1 MNNQSLENQ
10 VQKMLSV
17 IYQIP
22 MGLIETDFDGNVQ
35 QMNAKSVQLL
45 MPLFFSNGLK
55 GNNLHLLLD
64 KIAPELRDAVHQF
77 KAASGTILNQHR
89 VDIAIPGQPDCH
101 FIFTINKLDEL
112 NLVYVFDDITELYL
126 KEKELSL
133 AQQDKAVEQS
143 KFEIASGVLH
153 DIGNAVVGFG
163 SYTTRIKRALEQ
175 NEIGTLEKLK
185 SFLEKNKESLFTAMG
200 EAKANAMVDL
210 LNGVISNE
218 HRVIAEAKQSIADQL
233 KIISHVQEILSIQRQ
248 YVVGKQTERMPVN
261 IRGVINDS
269 VAMLFGTLEKKGI
282 EFHLDAPALSPKIKG
297 DRTQLMQ
304 VLLNLLKN
312 AVDAFTV
319 LEQPQKEIKVSVE
332 EKNQQIIVTIRDN
345 GKGFD
350 AITADNI
357 FERGFTTRAEGTG
370 LGLDNCRKII
380 ESHQGSLTLTSAGEG
395 LGATA
400 TIIFND

>member
-1 MNNQSLENQ
+1 MSLENQ

-22 MGLIETDFDGNVQ
+22 MGLIETDLEGNVQ

-45 MPLFFSNGLK
+45 MPLFFINGLK

-64 KIAPELRDAVHQF
+64 KIAPDLRAAVDRF
-77 KAASGTILNQHR
+77 KAPSGTILNQHR
-89 VDIAIPGQPDCH
+89 VDIAVAGQPDCH
-101 FIFTINKLDEL
+101 FIFTINKLDES

-133 AQQDKAVEQS
+133 LQQDKAVEQS

-175 NEIGTLEKLK
+175 TEINTLEKLK
-185 SFLEKNKESLFTAMG
+185 SFLEKNKEALFTAMG
-200 EAKANAMVDL
+200 EAKANAMIEL

-218 HRVIAEAKQSIADQL
+218 HRVIAEAKQSITDQM
-233 KIISHVQEILSIQRQ
+233 KIITHVQEILSIQRQ
-248 YVVGKQTERMPVN
+248 YVVGKQSERLPVN
-261 IRGVINDS
+261 LRGVINDS
-269 VAMLFGTLEKKGI
+269 VAMLFGTMEKKGI
-282 EFHLDAPALSPKIKG
+282 EFYLNAPAVSPKIKG

-304 VLLNLLKN
+304 VFLNLLKN

-332 EKNQQIIVTIRDN
+332 EKKEQIIVIIRDN

-350 AITADNI
+350 TITANNI
-357 FERGFTTRAEGTG
+357 FERGFTTRADGTG

-380 ESHQGSLTLTSAGEG
+380 ESHQGIITLTSDGVG
-395 LGATA
+395 HGAIA
-400 TIIFND
+400 TVTFNH

>member
-1 MNNQSLENQ
+1 MNSLSLENQ

-22 MGLIETDFDGNVQ
+22 MGLIETDIEGNVQ

-45 MPLFFSNGLK
+45 MPLFYIHGLK

-64 KIAPELRDAVHQF
+64 TIAPDLRAAVDQF
-77 KAASGTILNQHR
+77 KAPSGTVVNQHR
-89 VDIAIPGQPDCH
+89 VDITVAGQPDCH
-101 FIFTINKLDEL
+101 FIFTINKLDES

-126 KEKELSL
+126 KERELSL
-133 AQQDKAVEQS
+133 LQQDKAVEQS

-175 NEIGTLEKLK
+175 TEINTLEKLK
-185 SFLEKNKESLFTAMG
+185 GFLEKNKEAFFMAMG
-200 EAKANAMVDL
+200 EAKTNAMIEL
-210 LNGVISNE
+210 LNGVIGNE
-218 HRVIAEAKQSIADQL
+218 HRLITEVKQSITDQM

-248 YVVGKQTERMPVN
+248 YVVGKQSERAPIN

-282 EFHLDAPALSPKIKG
+282 AFHLDAPTVSPKIKG

-304 VLLNLLKN
+304 VFLNLLKN

-319 LEQPQKEIKVSVE
+319 IEQPQKEIKVSVKE
-332 EKNQQIIVTIRDN
+332 TKEQIMVTIQDN

-350 AITADNI
+350 TNTATHI
-357 FERGFTTRAEGTG
+357 FERGFTTRADGTG

-380 ESHQGSLTLTSAGEG
+380 ESHQGVITLTSDGVG
-395 LGATA
+395 HGATA
-400 TIIFND
+400 TVTFNS